1 MKTRATDVT
10 VNGATVAI
18 GASKPTYVTSN
29 IHDAATS
36 INDATDNVK
45 NGWTVEFAEKYQPDL
60 ALKDTTDD
68 FGRPAHT
75 WTWKK
80 AEIGTYVDFDK
91 MVAEYTTKVTGE
103 DLYNLL
109 GSSVIDSYDFNIA
122 IDGETDEDVLD
133 GYYFTEGNL
142 VRSNTN
148 GVGGTGDGVLTE
160 VYVDVIDKEVTIAI
174 INTYLAK
181 ASSDYNEKRD
191 EVTFTVYGLNNSTKP
206 VTVSGEDFAIEDVA
220 EDDLFW

>member
-1 MKTRATDVT
+1 M
-10 VNGATVAI
+10 
-18 GASKPTYVTSN
+18 TSN

-60 ALKDTTDD
+60 ALKDTADD

-109 GSSVIDSYDFNIA
+109 GKTA
-122 IDGETDEDVLD
+122 IDD
-133 GYYFTEGNL
+133 
-142 VRSNTN
+142 NT
-148 GVGGTGDGVLTE
+148 
-160 VYVDVIDKEVTIAI
+160 
-174 INTYLAK
+174 
-181 ASSDYNEKRD
+181 
-191 EVTFTVYGLNNSTKP
+191 
-206 VTVSGEDFAIEDVA
+206 
-220 EDDLFW
+220 LFV